1 MLGAERREKKMDE
14 GLLAQLRR
22 ITEEEQAILAGQ
34 GVQRERYTSSRDF
47 VVDSEKL
54 LEKGKLIEIRPHTR
68 FVHFPRHRH
77 NYVEMLYMCSGSTT
91 HILNGSRELVLRQGD
106 LLFLNQA
113 VYHEILPA
121 GEGDVGVN
129 FIILPQFFDR
139 SFRMLEQENVLR
151 DFLVSTLSGES
162 AFAGWLHIAA
172 RDILPVENLL
182 ENMIWTLLEK
192 KPGVNLMNQTTMG
205 LLLQNL
211 TLFAEDINR
220 TLPDSREENAV
231 FTALQYIETSYK
243 DGTLE
248 EIAARLHMPPY
259 ALSRLLTRHT
269 GANFKQLLQQR
280 KLQQAAY
287 LLSNTGMSAD
297 AVIEAIG
304 YENSSYFYRKFKEKY
319 GCSPAAYRACRE

>member
-1 MLGAERREKKMDE
+1 M
-14 GLLAQLRR
+14 LAQLRR
-22 ITEEEQAILAGQ
+22 ITEEEQAILDGQ
-34 GVQRERYTSSRDF
+34 GVQRERYTSGRDF

-77 NYVEMLYMCSGSTT
+77 NYVELLYMCSGTTT
-91 HILNGSRELVLRQGD
+91 HILNGTQKLVLRQGD

-121 GEGDVGVN
+121 AEGDVGVN
-129 FIILPQFFDR
+129 FILLPQFFDR

-151 DFLVSTLSGES
+151 DFLISTLAGES

-172 RDILPVENLL
+172 GDILPVENLL

-192 KPGVNLMNQTTMG
+192 KPGVNLLNQTTMG

-211 TLFAEDINR
+211 TLFAENINR

-231 FTALQYIETSYK
+231 FTTLQYIETRYR

-280 KLQQAAY
+280 KLQQAVY
-287 LLSNTGMSAD
+287 LLSHTGMSAD
-297 AVIEAIG
+297 AVLEAIG

-319 GCSPAAYRACRE
+319 GCTPAAYRAGRRL

>member
-1 MLGAERREKKMDE
+1 MDE
-14 GLLAQLRR
+14 RLLRQLKE
-22 ITEEEQAILAGQ
+22 ITEEERAILAGQ
-34 GVQRERYTSSRDF
+34 QGIQRERYTSGRDF
-47 VVDSEKL
+47 VVDSEKM

-77 NYVEMLYMCSGSTT
+77 NYVEVLYMCSGSTT
-91 HILNGSRELVLRQGD
+91 HILNGTQRMELHTGD

-121 GEGDVGVN
+121 SEEDVGVN

-151 DFLVSTLSGES
+151 DFLVSTLSETS
-162 AFAGWLHIAA
+162 TFAGWLHIAA
-172 RDILPVENLL
+172 GDILPVENLL

-192 KPGVNLMNQTTMG
+192 KPGANLLNQTTMG

-211 TLFAEDINR
+211 TLFAENINR
-220 TLPDSREENAV
+220 ILPESRDENAI
-231 FTALQYIETSYK
+231 FSTLQYIETSYR

-248 EIAARLHMPPY
+248 EIAARLHMPDY
-259 ALSRLLTRHT
+259 TLSRLLKHHT

-287 LLSNTGMSAD
+287 LLSNTGMSTD
-297 AVIEAIG
+297 AVMAAVG
-304 YENSSYFYRKFKEKY
+304 YENSSYFYRKFREKY
-319 GCSPAAYRACRE
+319 TCSPAQFRDRPPQA

>member
-1 MLGAERREKKMDE
+1 MDE
-14 GLLAQLRR
+14 RLLSRLRI
-22 ITEEEQAILAGQ
+22 ITEEEQAILDGQ
-34 GVQRERYTSSRDF
+34 GVQRERYTSGRDF

-77 NYVEMLYMCSGSTT
+77 NYVELLYMCSGTTT
-91 HILNGSRELVLRQGD
+91 HILNGTQKLVLRQGD

-121 GEGDVGVN
+121 AEGDVGVN
-129 FIILPQFFDR
+129 FILLPQFFDR

-151 DFLVSTLSGES
+151 DFLISTLAGES

-172 RDILPVENLL
+172 GDILPVENLL

-192 KPGVNLMNQTTMG
+192 KPGVNLLNQTTMG

-211 TLFAEDINR
+211 TLFAENINR

-231 FTALQYIETSYK
+231 FTTLQYIETRYR

-259 ALSRLLTRHT
+259 TLSRLLTRHT

-280 KLQQAAY
+280 KLQQAVY
-287 LLSNTGMSAD
+287 LLSHTGMSAD
-297 AVIEAIG
+297 AVLEAIG

-319 GCSPAAYRACRE
+319 GCTPAAYRAGRRL

>member
-1 MLGAERREKKMDE
+1 MDE
-14 GLLAQLRR
+14 RLLAQLRR
-22 ITEEEQAILAGQ
+22 ITEEEQAILDGQ
-34 GVQRERYTSSRDF
+34 GVQRERYTSGRDF

-77 NYVEMLYMCSGSTT
+77 NYVELLYMCSGTTT
-91 HILNGSRELVLRQGD
+91 HILNGTQKLVLRQGD

-121 GEGDVGVN
+121 AEGDVGVN
-129 FIILPQFFDR
+129 FILLPQFFDR

-151 DFLVSTLSGES
+151 DFLISTLAGES

-172 RDILPVENLL
+172 GDILPVENLL

-192 KPGVNLMNQTTMG
+192 KPGINLLNQTTMG

-211 TLFAEDINR
+211 TLFAENINR

-231 FTALQYIETSYK
+231 FTTLQYIETRYR

-280 KLQQAAY
+280 KLQQAVY
-287 LLSNTGMSAD
+287 LLSHTGMSAD
-297 AVIEAIG
+297 AVLEAIG

-319 GCSPAAYRACRE
+319 GCTPAAYRAGRRL

>member
-1 MLGAERREKKMDE
+1 MDE
-14 GLLAQLRR
+14 RLLSRLRI
-22 ITEEEQAILAGQ
+22 ITEEEQAILDGQ
-34 GVQRERYTSSRDF
+34 GVQRERYTSGRDF

-77 NYVEMLYMCSGSTT
+77 NYVELLYMCSGTTT
-91 HILNGSRELVLRQGD
+91 HILNGTQKLVLRQGD

-121 GEGDVGVN
+121 AEGDVGVN
-129 FIILPQFFDR
+129 FILLPQFFDR

-151 DFLVSTLSGES
+151 DFLISTLAGES

-172 RDILPVENLL
+172 GDILPVENLL

-192 KPGVNLMNQTTMG
+192 KPGVNLLNQTTMG

-211 TLFAEDINR
+211 TLFAENINR

-231 FTALQYIETSYK
+231 FTTLQYIETRYR
-243 DGTLE
+243 DGTLG

-280 KLQQAAY
+280 KLQQAVY
-287 LLSNTGMSAD
+287 LLSHTGMSAD
-297 AVIEAIG
+297 AVLEAIG
-304 YENSSYFYRKFKEKY
+304 YENSSYFYRRFRARY
-319 GCSPAAYRACRE
+319 GCSPAEYRASRSV